1 MEKRMKEVTVNE
13 VQSNFFEYLRL
24 AEQEEII
31 ITRDGKPVGLLV
43 GFEADEDLE
52 DYRLENDPRFLR
64 RIAKSRESARAGNVV
79 RLEDIDWDS
88 P

>member
-1 MEKRMKEVTVNE
+1 MKEVTVSE
-13 VQSNFFEYLRL
+13 VQNNFSEYLQL
-24 AEQEEII
+24 AEQEEIV

-43 GFEADEDLE
+43 GFEANEDLE

-64 RIAKSRESARAGNVV
+64 RIAKSRESAKAGDVV